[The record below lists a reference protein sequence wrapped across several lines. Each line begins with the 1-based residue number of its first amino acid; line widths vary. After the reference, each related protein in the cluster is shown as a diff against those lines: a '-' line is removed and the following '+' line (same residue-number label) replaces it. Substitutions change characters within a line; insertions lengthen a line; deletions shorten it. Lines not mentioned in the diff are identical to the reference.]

1 MNKLQELEAA
11 RNLEPDC
18 DYGAVG
24 AGRYTRAGKPPDL
37 QADDHAGYPAS
48 DTARGDIDRT
58 HAVLDRA
65 DVPRTGVDKQLTLE
79 QRVTILLHWYQR
91 GTGRR

>member
-24 AGRYTRAGKPPDL
+24 AGRYRAL
-37 QADDHAGYPAS
+37 NELRRRQM
-48 DTARGDIDRT
+48 TLVRT
-58 HAVLDRA
+58 SRALLDR
-65 DVPRTGVDKQLTLE
+65 DPSEGSR
-79 QRVTILLHWYQR
+79 
-91 GTGRR
+91 